1 MFTDFTD
8 YLSKRI
14 TGNDQFAFTAII
26 TDTGAG
32 IGVAY
37 QDMAGHYT
45 ISNTPTFKAYPEA
58 QDYADKLN
66 TDMGLSTL
74 EAWKIIA
81 SSMRHQYS

>member
-1 MFTDFTD
+1 MFTDYTD

-37 QDMAGHYT
+37 QDMAGHFT
-45 ISNTPTFKAYPEA
+45 TSNTPTFKAYPEA
-58 QDYADKLN
+58 QDYADTLN
-66 TDMGLSTL
+66 TKLGLSSL

-81 SSMRHQYS
+81 SSMKASS

>member
-45 ISNTPTFKAYPEA
+45 ISNTPTFGTYPEA
-58 QDYADKLN
+58 QDYADTLN
-66 TDMGLSTL
+66 TKLGLTTL

-81 SSMRHQYS
+81 SSMKASR